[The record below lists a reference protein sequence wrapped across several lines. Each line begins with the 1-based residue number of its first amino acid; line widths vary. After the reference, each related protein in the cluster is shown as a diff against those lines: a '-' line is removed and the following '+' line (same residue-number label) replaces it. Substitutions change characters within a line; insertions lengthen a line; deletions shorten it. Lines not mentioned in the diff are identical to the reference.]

1 MGVLSCAIRILEGF
15 GRVRVRLAVLNNR
28 LSI

>member
-1 MGVLSCAIRILEGF
+1 MGVLSCAIRILEGLV
-15 GRVRVRLAVLNNR
+15 GLGVRLPVLNNR